1 MSEMVERVAKAIE
14 GVMFATHEL
23 PLSAGMHANYCKVAE
38 AAIEA
43 MREPTTDMCNAG
55 TRSLALDWNICCD
68 GRIAPDLWQIMI
80 DELLK

>member
-1 MSEMVERVAKAIE
+1 MSEIERIAAKVTENHYVFDFEAQNIVRTVLEAI
-14 GVMFATHEL
+14 
-23 PLSAGMHANYCKVAE
+23 
-38 AAIEA
+38 
-43 MREPTTDMCNAG
+43 REPTTDMCNAG